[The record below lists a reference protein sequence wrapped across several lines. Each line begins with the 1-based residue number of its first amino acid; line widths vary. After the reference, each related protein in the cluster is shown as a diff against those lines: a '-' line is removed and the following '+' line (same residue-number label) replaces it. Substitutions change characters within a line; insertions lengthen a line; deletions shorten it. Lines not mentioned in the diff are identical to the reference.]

1 MEVTQLSIPK
11 KKAYKLWKEY
21 RDVIKQGNSEPYL
34 KEMKVLYNTLKSGR
48 KVIDIYEA
56 FKKVGVNTKGEPR
69 LAIAPA
75 DFRVVRFTKA
85 SNGSGS
91 FHKDSWNYSTSKFNY
106 IHLPD
111 GTFPEWKKE
120 EGSDWNIEN
129 KDISTKVP
137 TIPAKYFPK
146 GKLSNYWILWEAE
159 DWKDVTK
166 DPMLLRRIT
175 RNLFVVLAVWNLTP
189 LERALIR
196 GR

>member
-1 MEVTQLSIPK
+1 MYVSLIKMSKP
-11 KKAYKLWKEY
+11 KAYKLWKEY
-21 RDVIKQGNSEPYL
+21 SKIIKEGKKEPYL
-34 KEMKVLYNTLKSGR
+34 KEMKALYNTIKSGR

-56 FKKVGVNTKGEPR
+56 FKRAGVNDKGEPR

-75 DFRVVRFTKA
+75 SFTEVRFTK
-85 SNGSGS
+85 SIGGSGS
-91 FHKDSWNYSTSKFNY
+91 FHKSSWSYPISKATCVY
-106 IHLPD
+106 LPD
-111 GTFPEWKKE
+111 GTYPEWKKE
-120 EGSDWNIEN
+120 EGSNWNIDK
-129 KDISTKVP
+129 KDIDTKVP
-137 TIPAKYFPK
+137 TIPARYFPK
-146 GKLSNYWILWEAE
+146 GKLKNFWILWEAE